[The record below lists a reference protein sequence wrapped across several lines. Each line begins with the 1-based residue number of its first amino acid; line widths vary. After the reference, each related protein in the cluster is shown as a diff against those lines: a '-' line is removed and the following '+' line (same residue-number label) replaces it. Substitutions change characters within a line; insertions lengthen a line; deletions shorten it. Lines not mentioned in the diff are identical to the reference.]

1 MFEWRHP
8 LGQENSNKP
17 NRKHRLLNDAL
28 ALEEMPELGLRKC
41 TCCNVTKSLGA
52 FDVPAAT
59 SIKTTY
65 KFCRQC
71 CDSRNAKKLAS
82 GETKYTM
89 NRARIRS
96 LDCQTRNKASLL
108 GSEGYEEYE
117 EACKAA
123 NPEKNPG
130 VPKPR
135 LQLEEMEEK
144 TLNHGMFD
152 TILSC
157 LFSNIFLEV

>member
-1 MFEWRHP
+1 MSGTRF
-8 LGQENSNKP
+8 
-17 NRKHRLLNDAL
+17 
-28 ALEEMPELGLRKC
+28 
-41 TCCNVTKSLGA
+41 
-52 FDVPAAT
+52 
-59 SIKTTY
+59 
-65 KFCRQC
+65 
-71 CDSRNAKKLAS
+71 AK

-96 LDCQTRNKASLL
+96 LQQQNRNKASLL

-123 NPEKNPG
+123 NPEKTPG

-135 LQLEEMEEK
+135 LRRGEMEEK
-144 TLNHGMFD
+144 PVTHGMFD
-152 TILSC
+152 HILSC